1 MKRNSF
7 VVQVLKILR
16 NNCRYAF
23 CGHED
28 VPTLIS
34 GTSLYNNGSSN
45 PVVLRGLSLVGRKV
59 GDYSFTP
66 RVGRYVHIRLV
77 GRNRVLTLCEVQVY
91 GLETGNKS

>member
-1 MKRNSF
+1 M
-7 VVQVLKILR
+7 
-16 NNCRYAF
+16 
-23 CGHED
+23 
-28 VPTLIS
+28 
-34 GTSLYNNGSSN
+34 
-45 PVVLRGLSLVGRKV
+45 VLRGLSLVGRKV